1 MTNTCLVKVTHTY
14 EFHQSPNKSLRPALR
29 SIFKNGVCSDL
40 NLVVGD
46 KSFAVNKCIIAVR
59 SVPLAAM
66 LRKDPSV
73 TQLVLECDQDPQL
86 FETLLYWVYSA
97 NAEMPEDLLAVIE
110 LYFMAYDFQVL
121 DLM

>member
-40 NLVVGD
+40 ELVVGD

-59 SVPLAAM
+59 SVPLAAI
-66 LRKDPSV
+66 LRKDPHV
-73 TQLVLECDQDPQL
+73 LKLALECDQDPKL
-86 FETLLYWVYSA
+86 FEILLYWVYSA
-97 NAEMPEDLLAVIE
+97 NAEMPEDLFAVVD
-110 LYFMAYDFQVL
+110 LYFMAYDF
-121 DLM
+121 